1 MQADANRL
9 RAQLEERAESLN
21 AAKKALAEIESKV
34 HRATLATAKIKVVCS
49 FENCKKKSVFF
60 TFIPINPEIYMYLDG
75 G

>member
-34 HRATLATAKIKVVCS
+34 HRATLATAKLKVISSSEKIVLIFCIFYICS
-49 FENCKKKSVFF
+49 N
-60 TFIPINPEIYMYLDG
+60 
-75 G
+75 

>member
-34 HRATLATAKIKVVCS
+34 HRATLATAKLKVICS
-49 FENCKKKSVFF
+49 SENF
-60 TFIPINPEIYMYLDG
+60 
-75 G
+75 